1 MVSWWVWSVLHWA
14 GCPSS
19 SAGPGHWIKEPF
31 SPGGDWK
38 CKSGVLTWN
47 EQASRESRA
56 ALRCSA
62 LEVVQSLVPWPEETA
77 EPRKGCCCLGGEGN
91 WTQFP
96 PHLHLIDWALPASSQ
111 GPQTLLCSESLR
123 REFLP
128 LVYSSLL
135 RPGVCSLLSANL
147 QTEASRALGWCHQT
161 PASSS
166 GRVLS
171 QTMTSVASGHPRT
184 S

>member
-1 MVSWWVWSVLHWA
+1 MDVVSTMLVWMSTQFWWARTVNKGTLLSESICILTRDEWA
-14 GCPSS
+14 
-19 SAGPGHWIKEPF
+19 
-31 SPGGDWK
+31 
-38 CKSGVLTWN
+38 
-47 EQASRESRA
+47 RESRA
-56 ALRCSA
+56 VSRCSA
-62 LEVVQSLVPWPEETA
+62 LWIVQSPVPWPEETA
-77 EPRKGCCCLGGEGN
+77 EPRKGCCEEKETEPNSLP
-91 WTQFP
+91 T
-96 PHLHLIDWALPASSQ
+96 DWALPASSQ
-111 GPQTLLCSESLR
+111 GPQPLLCSVR
-123 REFLP
+123 ACAG
-128 LVYSSLL
+128 SSTSCLQL